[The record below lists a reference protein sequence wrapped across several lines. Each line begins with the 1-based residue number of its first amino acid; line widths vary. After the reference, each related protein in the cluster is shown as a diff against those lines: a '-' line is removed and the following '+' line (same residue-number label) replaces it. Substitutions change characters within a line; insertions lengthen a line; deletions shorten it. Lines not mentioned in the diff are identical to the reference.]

1 MNEVEFRKTIDILH
15 PNGEIFELRVIGG
28 KQLMSGYFT
37 SAEKAWEYVR
47 QYPNETF
54 YIIFN
59 KIDDGCM
66 SRLQGGQLLAS
77 NFNQK
82 LSTTTDKDIVRRKWV
97 FIDID
102 TKKPTAVSAT
112 DEEKTKALKT
122 TRTVFKFLRNMGF
135 EEPIIFDSGNGY
147 GMYLSVDLPI
157 DNDTTAIIKKFV
169 ETIALLFDDE
179 NCDIDTSVFNLSRLS
194 KCVPTI
200 AKKGRSTK
208 DRPHRE
214 SKYIYIPDQIKSSS
228 IQLFKQVIE
237 SVTPPE
243 EDAPNF
249 RNNYKAFDIRGFIQK
264 HGISVSSET
273 VVNGITKLVLS
284 ECVFDHSHKAPD
296 SALFIMPSGAISYKC
311 FHNSCSDKSWK
322 DVRSHFEPDWLDIKR
337 KSQTATPNYKHEEYK
352 PTEVKKLNG
361 DNGQPDFY
369 TMPQIAALPEQER
382 KLIPTGY
389 KELDKKLGGLAKG
402 EVSVISAR
410 NGAGKST
417 LITQMYLNMIDSG
430 YRVALFSGEL
440 TAQRARKWSCQ
451 IAAGKRNAIQS
462 KYGDGYYITDET
474 RTKIDTWL
482 DKKMFIYN
490 NNNGNNFTRLCEK
503 LNQCVINN
511 KVDVIYIDNLA
522 SLDISE
528 LSQNEYEAQKKF
540 INIIVAF
547 AQANN
552 IHILL
557 VLHPRKEIGVI
568 NKYSI
573 SGSADLSNRVDVC
586 ILLHRVTDDFKREVQ
601 ANYHWKSDNP
611 LLEAGNIIEI
621 TKDRE
626 NGTVDYFIP
635 LYYEPESHRLNE
647 SRYDSKIYGWQKSNS
662 LDELPM

>member
-1 MNEVEFRKTIDILH
+1 MGIS
-15 PNGEIFELRVIGG
+15 P
-28 KQLMSGYFT
+28 

-237 SVTPPE
+237 SVSPPE

-249 RNNYKAFDIRGFIQK
+249 RNNYKAFDRFY
-264 HGISVSSET
+264 S
-273 VVNGITKLVLS
+273 
-284 ECVFDHSHKAPD
+284 
-296 SALFIMPSGAISYKC
+296 
-311 FHNSCSDKSWK
+311 
-322 DVRSHFEPDWLDIKR
+322 KR
-337 KSQTATPNYKHEEYK
+337 KT
-352 PTEVKKLNG
+352 
-361 DNGQPDFY
+361 
-369 TMPQIAALPEQER
+369 
-382 KLIPTGY
+382 
-389 KELDKKLGGLAKG
+389 
-402 EVSVISAR
+402 R
-410 NGAGKST
+410 N
-417 LITQMYLNMIDSG
+417 
-430 YRVALFSGEL
+430 F
-440 TAQRARKWSCQ
+440 
-451 IAAGKRNAIQS
+451 
-462 KYGDGYYITDET
+462 
-474 RTKIDTWL
+474 
-482 DKKMFIYN
+482 
-490 NNNGNNFTRLCEK
+490 
-503 LNQCVINN
+503 
-511 KVDVIYIDNLA
+511 
-522 SLDISE
+522 
-528 LSQNEYEAQKKF
+528 
-540 INIIVAF
+540 
-547 AQANN
+547 
-552 IHILL
+552 
-557 VLHPRKEIGVI
+557 
-568 NKYSI
+568 
-573 SGSADLSNRVDVC
+573 
-586 ILLHRVTDDFKREVQ
+586 
-601 ANYHWKSDNP
+601 
-611 LLEAGNIIEI
+611 
-621 TKDRE
+621 
-626 NGTVDYFIP
+626 
-635 LYYEPESHRLNE
+635 
-647 SRYDSKIYGWQKSNS
+647 
-662 LDELPM
+662 

>member
-15 PNGEIFELRVIGG
+15 PNGEVFELRVLGG
-28 KQLMSGYFT
+28 KQVMSGYFN
-37 SAEKAWEYVR
+37 SADKAWEYVR

-59 KIDDGCM
+59 RIDNGCL
-66 SRLQGGQLLAS
+66 SRLQGGQLLVS
-77 NFNQK
+77 TYNQK
-82 LSTTTDKDIVRRKWV
+82 LSTTTDKDIVRRRWV

-102 TKKPTAVSAT
+102 TKKPTGVSAT
-112 DEEKTKALKT
+112 DEEKAKALKT

-147 GMYLSVDLPI
+147 GMYISVDLPT
-157 DNDTTAIIKKFV
+157 DDKTTSLVKKFI
-169 ETIALLFDDE
+169 ETIALLFNSDD
-179 NCDIDTSVFNLSRLS
+179 CDIDTTVFNLSRLS
-194 KCVPTI
+194 KCVPAI
-200 AKKGRSTK
+200 AKKGRSTEN
-208 DRPHRE
+208 RPHRE
-214 SKYIYIPDQIKSSS
+214 SKYIYIPDQIKTTS
-228 IQLFKQVIE
+228 IQLFQQVID
-237 SVTPPE
+237 SVTTPE
-243 EDAPNF
+243 EDVPNY
-249 RNNYKAFDIRGFIQK
+249 RNNYRSFDIRGFIQK
-264 HGISVSSET
+264 HGISISSET
-273 VVNGITKLVLS
+273 VVNGITKLVLN

-296 SALFIMPSGAISYKC
+296 AALFLMPSGAIAYKC
-311 FHNSCSDKSWK
+311 FHNSCSDKTWR
-322 DVRSHFEPDWLDIKR
+322 DVRGHFEPDWLDLKI
-337 KSQTATPNYKHEEYK
+337 KSQKATPNYKYTEYK
-352 PTEVKKLNG
+352 PTTIIKLNEKSE
-361 DNGQPDFY
+361 QPDFY
-369 TMPQIAALPEQER
+369 TMPQIAVLPEQER

-417 LITQMYLNMIDSG
+417 LITQMYLNMIDVG

-440 TAQRARKWSCQ
+440 TAQRARKWTGR

-462 KYGDGYYITDET
+462 RYGDGYYITDET
-474 RTKIDTWL
+474 RSKIDTWL
-482 DKKMFIYN
+482 DNKLFIYN

-503 LNQCVINN
+503 LNQCVTNN
-511 KVDVIYIDNLA
+511 KVDAIFIDNLA

-528 LSQNEYEAQKKF
+528 LSQFELDAQKKF

-573 SGSADLSNRVDVC
+573 SGSADLSNRIDVC
-586 ILLHRVTDDFKREVQ
+586 LLLHRVTDDFKREVQ

-611 LLEAGNIIEI
+611 LLAAGNIIEI

-626 NGTVDYFIP
+626 NGTCDYFIP

-647 SRYDSKIYGWQKSNS
+647 SRYENKIYGWQRNDA